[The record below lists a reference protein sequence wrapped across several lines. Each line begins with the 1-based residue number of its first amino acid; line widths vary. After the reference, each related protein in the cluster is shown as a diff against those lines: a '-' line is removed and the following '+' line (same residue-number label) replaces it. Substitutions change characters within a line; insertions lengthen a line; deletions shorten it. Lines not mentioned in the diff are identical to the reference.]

1 MLPRQ
6 QILGR
11 DAMQKLTTARGVW
24 LGGISS
30 GLISGSA
37 MALFLMVYCSI
48 GIGFFTPM
56 QLIAGTFYGSGVES
70 AGGTS
75 AAVGLLF
82 HLFNSAIIGLIFA
95 AFIRYSTAPIALVFG
110 VASSILIWVIATF
123 VAVPLLDL
131 PLSRTLPSIWGA
143 WLFAHLLFGV
153 FLMIT
158 PSLVTHMS
166 ATARIDSAV
175 ANTRERP
182 RAA

>member
-1 MLPRQ
+1 MLPKE
-6 QILGR
+6 QISKT
-11 DAMQKLTTARGVW
+11 DAMPKLTNARGVW

-30 GLISGSA
+30 GLISGLA
-37 MALFLMVYCSI
+37 MALFLMVYCST

-95 AFIRYSTAPIALVFG
+95 AFIRYSTALMALVFG
-110 VASSILIWVIATF
+110 VATSILIWVIATF
-123 VAVPLLDL
+123 VAVPLLDP
-131 PLSRTLPSIWGA
+131 PLSRTLSSISGA

-153 FLMIT
+153 FLMVT
-158 PSLVTHMS
+158 PSLVTHLS
-166 ATARIDSAV
+166 SPVRIDSAV
-175 ANTRERP
+175 ANTREQP